1 MMPLAKFIAP
11 TDPTWLATLD
21 ALGAELVSDSL
32 VHRHDP
38 EASPD
43 GLSGEEGTFSIC
55 SFWYVEALTRAGRL
69 DDARMAFE
77 KMLTYTNHLGLYAE
91 QIGRAGEQQGNF
103 PQALTHLAL
112 ISAASNLDRALG

>member
-38 EASPD
+38 EASP
-43 GLSGEEGTFSIC
+43 T
-55 SFWYVEALTRAGRL
+55 A
-69 DDARMAFE
+69 
-77 KMLTYTNHLGLYAE
+77 
-91 QIGRAGEQQGNF
+91 
-103 PQALTHLAL
+103 
-112 ISAASNLDRALG
+112 